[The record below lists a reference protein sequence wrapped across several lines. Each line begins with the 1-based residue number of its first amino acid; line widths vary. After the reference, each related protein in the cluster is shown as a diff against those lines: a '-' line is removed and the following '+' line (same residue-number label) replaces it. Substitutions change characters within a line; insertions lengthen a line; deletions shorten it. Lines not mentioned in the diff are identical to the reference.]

1 MNMNKIGQKI
11 RDLRRKNDLT
21 QEKLADFLGVTYQS
35 VSKWECGVTAPD
47 LALIGPLTKLLHVTS
62 DELLGLTDETNDER
76 RAVLEEN
83 LRQAWINGG
92 ELDDFAQVYAAEEA
106 LVREYPG
113 NMKILCDFAWTASN
127 RAMCHKDPQTEME
140 KAIRYFQT
148 VIENTENTN
157 LKADAVRGIT
167 QSLGFLERYDE
178 AKQYAELLPDAPGFT
193 KDDVLEH
200 CLRGEALREHRQKRL
215 ETALHRLVVL
225 TGQCARD
232 KLQSIRLCEKIL
244 RLFFPDG
251 NCLEFHCNLAE
262 LAYEKAV
269 LYLREQR
276 YDDAVCALKE
286 YKEHAVLADKADV
299 HAEELRYTSPYF
311 DLLTLPPYLPDE
323 SYTPSYHET
332 FVLQMQDKTFDPLR
346 DRADFRAILD

>member
-1 MNMNKIGQKI
+1 MMNMNKIGQKI

-21 QEKLADFLGVTYQS
+21 QEKLADFLGVPYQS
-35 VSKWECGVTAPD
+35 VSKWECGVT
-47 LALIGPLTKLLHVTS
+47 
-62 DELLGLTDETNDER
+62 
-76 RAVLEEN
+76 
-83 LRQAWINGG
+83 
-92 ELDDFAQVYAAEEA
+92 
-106 LVREYPG
+106 
-113 NMKILCDFAWTASN
+113 
-127 RAMCHKDPQTEME
+127 
-140 KAIRYFQT
+140 
-148 VIENTENTN
+148 
-157 LKADAVRGIT
+157 
-167 QSLGFLERYDE
+167 
-178 AKQYAELLPDAPGFT
+178 APGFT

-215 ETALHRLVVL
+215 ETVLHRLVVL

-232 KLQSIRLCEKIL
+232 KLQAIRLCEEIL

-311 DLLTLPPYLPDE
+311 DLLTLPPYLLEE
-323 SYTPSYHET
+323 SYTPSYRET
-332 FVLQMQDKTFDPLR
+332 FALQMQDKIFDPLR
-346 DRADFRAILD
+346 NRADFRAIPD